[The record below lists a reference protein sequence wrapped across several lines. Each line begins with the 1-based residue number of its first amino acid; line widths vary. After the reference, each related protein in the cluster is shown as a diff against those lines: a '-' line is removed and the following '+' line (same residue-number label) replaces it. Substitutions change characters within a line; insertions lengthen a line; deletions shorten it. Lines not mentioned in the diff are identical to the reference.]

1 MNAPSKY
8 WNLWHISPTN
18 DRLQYRSS
26 VIPTAQKFVAQQLLN
41 TRTESTGEVASLPQM
56 PQTFLLSQFR
66 THNVAPSTRAHAGL
80 CLRCYVSE
88 PILRACQ
95 KIASLFAGNQQF
107 TYQDLLPFVL
117 NDDGQALILLDPEHK
132 TQLKLN
138 QAGKTQPTTYK
149 IFAVEVLRTYK
160 PNAPSSMSLNNWAF
174 LQTKQHPELKH
185 FLSEFGFQH
194 LSDWALLNRVR
205 PNQLEQLS
213 ERDRQLVE
221 VFHAVYRRDRRQ
233 QQQVSRC
240 LDPTDKQLGEMNGLL
255 QSRGILINPPYE
267 LLKALK
273 QVAQQL
279 RQFDIWQSRES
290 LEVQNLETGG
300 YELRMDLPSD
310 SVSEFDAEE
319 QEFLEFLQQQLAL
332 ALAESIKQAIQ
343 SQITQLEKSKRYAP
357 FAPCFIPGLRLY
369 YCEGLSLKD
378 IGPQLGMS
386 SWDQT
391 RRILNPGEI
400 LSNVRRLSVQHLLEP
415 ILTKAQSQGL
425 ASTPPE
431 PSYLKTITEQI
442 EAFIDAEIFTEAV
455 SEIKAGKNRSMES
468 LYAQQ
473 LKRYLEQT
481 G

>member
-1 MNAPSKY
+1 EYRLLPPAQEFFQRQF
-8 WNLWHISPTN
+8 PTVL
-18 DRLQYRSS
+18 D
-26 VIPTAQKFVAQQLLN
+26 AQRRNIQIALLTQFQPQKSDINVTSRAQ
-41 TRTESTGEVASLPQM
+41 
-56 PQTFLLSQFR
+56 
-66 THNVAPSTRAHAGL
+66 AGL
-80 CLRCYVSE
+80 CLRCQVSY
-88 PILRACQ
+88 PILKACQ
-95 KIASLFAGNQQF
+95 MIDSLFAGDKQF
-107 TYQDLLPFVL
+107 TYRDLLPFVL
-117 NDDGQALILLDPEHK
+117 NDDGKALIVLDDAGV

-138 QAGKTQPTTYK
+138 QAGETQPTTYK
-149 IFAVEVLRTYK
+149 LFAVEVLRTYK
-160 PNAPSSMSLNNWAF
+160 SNSPTNMSLENWAF
-174 LQTKQHPELKH
+174 LQTKQHPELKG

-205 PNQLEQLS
+205 SGQLEQLS

-221 VFHAVYRRDRRQ
+221 VFHSVYRRDRRQ

-273 QVAQQL
+273 QVAKQL
-279 RQFDIWQSRES
+279 RQFDIWQSREP

-310 SVSEFDAEE
+310 SLNEFDAEE

-343 SQITQLEKSKRYAP
+343 SQIMQLEKSKRYAP

-369 YCEGLSLKD
+369 YCEGLSLRE

-400 LSNVRRLSVQHLLEP
+400 LSNVRRLTVQLLLEP

-431 PSYLKTITEQI
+431 PNYLKTITEQI
-442 EAFIDAEIFTEAV
+442 EAFIDAEIFAEAA
-455 SEIKAGKNRSMES
+455 SEIKAGKNRSMKS
-468 LYAQQ
+468 VYAQQ